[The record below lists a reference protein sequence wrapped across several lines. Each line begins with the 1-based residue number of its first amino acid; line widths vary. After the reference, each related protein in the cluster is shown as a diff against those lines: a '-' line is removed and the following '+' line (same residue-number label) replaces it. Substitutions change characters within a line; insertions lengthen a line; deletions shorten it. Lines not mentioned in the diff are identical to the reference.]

1 MDKMGKT
8 RKRIIF
14 LVDMNAFFISCETS
28 RNPELKG
35 KAAAVAG
42 DPKYRS
48 GIILAANYE
57 ARKFGVRTTMLI
69 HEAKKLCPGII
80 LVPPDHKFYN
90 RKSREVMDILSK
102 YSPVIQ
108 QNSID
113 EAWIDLTGCTS
124 LFGEPVE
131 IAKKIMNDIYDN
143 LGLWCSIGISEN
155 KFLAKMASEFKKPM
169 GITEIWVDDVKEKI
183 WPLPIRQMY
192 GIGKKTEEK
201 LNGMGIYKIGDIANT
216 NRNLLV
222 KAFGK
227 YGDELYRLANGIDPS
242 PVSEQPQR
250 CSKSISRSTTL
261 PRDIVEIENAK
272 IVLLKLAEEVGAE
285 ARKYGYKGRTV
296 SITIKYGDFHT
307 ITRQKSIQ
315 PTYLT
320 KDIYKTGADILEENW
335 NPRRPVRLLG
345 IGISNFDGGYAEQLS
360 LLDFTIET
368 GKYDRKKEENLE
380 KAIDK
385 IRSKFGTDKIKR
397 ALIIEDEKFTE

>member
-1 MDKMGKT
+1 MDKTEKT

-57 ARKFGVRTTMLI
+57 ARKFGVKTTMLI
-69 HEAKKLCPGII
+69 HEAKRLCPGII

-90 RKSREVMDILSK
+90 KKSREVMEILSK

-124 LFGEPVE
+124 LFGKPVE

-155 KFLAKMASEFKKPM
+155 KFLAKMASEFRKPM
-169 GITEIWVDDVKEKI
+169 GITEIWAEDVKEKI

-201 LNGMGIYKIGDIANT
+201 LNSMGIYTIGDIANT

-242 PVSEQPQR
+242 PVSELPQR

-261 PRDIVEIENAK
+261 PRDIVDIESAK

-285 ARKYGYKGRTV
+285 ARRYGYKGRTV

-320 KDIYKTGADILEENW
+320 KDIYKTAAEILEENW
-335 NPRRPVRLLG
+335 NTRCPVRLLG
-345 IGISNFDGGYAEQLS
+345 IGISNFDEGYVEQLP
-360 LLDFTIET
+360 LLDFVKET
-368 GKYDRKKEENLE
+368 GEHDRKKEENLE